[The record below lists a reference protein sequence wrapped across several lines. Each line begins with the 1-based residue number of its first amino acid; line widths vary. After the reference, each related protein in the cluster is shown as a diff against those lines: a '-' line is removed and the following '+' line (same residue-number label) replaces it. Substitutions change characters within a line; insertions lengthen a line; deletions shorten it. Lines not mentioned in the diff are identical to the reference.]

1 MYNPTEQQKQIL
13 NCNENCV
20 VVAGPGSGKTS
31 TIAQKI
37 LRVTEDLHWYE
48 GVAAISFTNKASN
61 ELSQKSRDLGINVL
75 NSFFGTIDSF
85 YIGNILIP
93 FGKRFFGTPPKDIV
107 IDKFDGNK
115 DEYVQDILSN
125 VNEVLE
131 RYQEMAIEKI
141 EEQNFKLIDEI
152 KCEYIE
158 FISGQFQTGSFDLRL
173 VSSISNVIFLS
184 SKSCR
189 NYFKSRF
196 KYLFIDEFQDSEKDQ
211 YELFLRISEIGVK
224 CWAIGDVNQSI
235 FRFAN
240 KSADFLR
247 ELLTNENF
255 NKLPMDINHR
265 CHPSIDLYSRKLL
278 GYKEKES
285 LGNSRVYKIH
295 IDGTERDIGNWFE
308 NQIEDM
314 KQKFD
319 INKNSSIGVLAAKD
333 ITLEQFLY
341 NLDIPNK
348 FYKKNILDQDQT
360 SCSVLLSKLISL
372 VFDKN
377 KTVYN
382 FVNNYFD
389 RENKKQNLLIKKMT
403 RLVKIFKQK
412 LSEYYNRDRVEYK
425 ELIEIFS
432 EIATHIYPHADI
444 HRAKAN
450 FVHLLKN
457 KELLYDFIPA
467 RDNEIQLMNLH
478 KSKGLEFDIVIHLD
492 LYQFI
497 LPSYDWIVKRDIEAY
512 KDSLNLHYVGV
523 TRAKK
528 ALFLT
533 TSSKRFQ
540 TSSQSFINGE
550 TSEFMVGEIENY
562 QSNW

>member
-1 MYNPTEQQKQIL
+1 MYNPTEQQKEIL

-31 TIAQKI
+31 TIAEKI
-37 LRVTEDLHWYE
+37 LRVTKDLRWYE

-61 ELSQKSRDLGINVL
+61 ELSQKSYDLGINVL
-75 NSFFGTIDSF
+75 NSSFGTIDSF

-93 FGKRFFGTPPKDIV
+93 FGKRFFGIPPKDIV

-115 DEYVQDILSN
+115 DKYVQGILDD
-125 VNEVLE
+125 VNEVLG
-131 RYQEMAIEKI
+131 RYQEMPIEKI
-141 EEQNFKLIDEI
+141 EKENFKLIDEI
-152 KCEYIE
+152 KSDYIE
-158 FISGQFQTGSFDLRL
+158 FICEQFQAGAFDLRL

-196 KYLFIDEFQDSEKDQ
+196 KYLFIDEFQDSGKDQ
-211 YELFLRISEIGVK
+211 YHLFLRISEIGVN
-224 CWAIGDVNQSI
+224 CWAIGDINQSI

-247 ELLTNENF
+247 ELLTNNDF
-255 NKLPMDINHR
+255 VKLPMDINHR
-265 CHPSIDLYSRKLL
+265 CHPSIDLYSKRLL
-278 GYKEKES
+278 GYEEKAS
-285 LGNSRVYKIH
+285 LDDNRVYKIQ
-295 IDGTERDIGNWFE
+295 IDGTERDIGSWFE
-308 NQIEDM
+308 NQIEEI
-314 KQKFD
+314 KRKFD
-319 INKNSSIGVLAAKD
+319 INKNSSIGVLATKD

-341 NLDIPNK
+341 NLEMPNK

-360 SCSVLLSKLISL
+360 SCSVLLSKLINL

-382 FVNNYFD
+382 FVNDYFD
-389 RENKKQNLLIKKMT
+389 RGNKNQILIIRKLTK
-403 RLVKIFKQK
+403 LINVFKQE
-412 LSEYYNRDRVEYK
+412 LTEYHNGDGGQYT
-425 ELIEIFS
+425 ELIELYS

-444 HRAKAN
+444 HRAKDN
-450 FVHLLKN
+450 FIYLLEN
-457 KELLYDFIPA
+457 KKLLYDFIPA

-497 LPSYDWIVKRDIEAY
+497 LPGYDWLVKGDIEAY
-512 KDSLNLHYVGV
+512 IDSLNLHYVGV

-540 TSSQSFINGE
+540 TRTQSFINGD
-550 TSEFMVGEIENY
+550 TSEFIVGEIEKY
-562 QSNW
+562 HSDW